1 MNINLQ
7 PESLSLAGNLRH
19 LIVNTDEDVS
29 FAVRIQGAAEDLVQ
43 RVYSPNAQNLM
54 EVDLYDI
61 VFPQLTFHL
70 QNISTPYQQADI
82 VKTFVIT
89 LKGVTSGE
97 TRTVT
102 FTALR
107 AGVDRLADTAQNF
120 LTNNF
125 LTWQP
130 NIKPVTYYSPE
141 FLTYYATVAATVK
154 CEVHFAASSSL
165 PTQSLTLATIPAG
178 QAYTIPVGYAV
189 IAGKVNELPSY
200 YDVWVENGSGQR
212 LTYIQRYYANN
223 MRSEQEQWI
232 LFENSLGGID
242 TFRAYGSL
250 DLDAQHNHNLVEIE
264 EVSQEYRVDTERKYK
279 KNTGRLD
286 KKERLWLLDFF
297 PSLRKYVYLDDY
309 IRQIV
314 VTESDVNYKAQELP
328 SQYTFTYRFADA
340 KPYLNLPRTDQPTG
354 IVDIEVPDVGSF
366 TIAPR
371 LVEFPRLQLSSGAL
385 FPVQDPYSEDWN
397 ATTLGAVFA
406 YFIEQILVQY
416 DGQGGIGHMHPNL
429 DFLNSL
435 SWDNILRKDVAD
447 AAKKVITFLE
457 GILLGENGYG
467 ITAEGDAILNTIRSL
482 VYNPLSKGFAIE
494 RDEDDKYILTIDL
507 AYIREALETDHLS
520 TDTASISTVTSEIS
534 FQRLATFL
542 SGIITNLMRSSDYQP
557 GTAGFSI
564 HRQDNGRYMMQI
576 EDLVVLGKM
585 LINELRVDRITY
597 STGNRRLTAASMVV
611 AEVKPVYRNTEGEYV
626 TDQSQDAG
634 DGVVAYRCYEVAE
647 QNGEATVNSWH
658 VGDQAHCQTFNLD
671 KALQESFTRLK
682 LNGKFARFFGSMLGI
697 GTKVWK
703 NVTNRLYWR
712 LVVNVGTEA
721 LSDGKRYHYIDLSD
735 EDFVGLM
742 DEDTG
747 IMKSCVGKMT
757 TLDDWARIAFTEE
770 ELPERL
776 AQLNDLPATGDHIV
790 QEGSQTDSQRQHMI
804 SLTVVGPYGP
814 GIEEFMGI
822 GSTVDKDGHE
832 CSPFTL
838 NGHRFTALCPM
849 SGDVFYAKE
858 FHIETYDGTF
868 YRIPVDRGDY
878 DERTK
883 FYYYDRVSYT
893 AADGSTSLWLHIG
906 KDMTQ
911 GVAPGTDPTV
921 WQLSVKGSKGEKGD
935 TGPQGNTG
943 PQGPQG
949 NPGADAYTIVAT
961 PSVLIFNQPIGGG
974 AVDTDDQIVS
984 IQVWHG
990 PDLLPNNG
998 YSLVNITGDNCVA
1011 GYDQSKKQLWVN
1023 SLTSGKPQTGS
1034 VTANIMVDNAN
1045 VGKVVIRFGVNY
1057 LDDAYSEIK
1066 NGVITDVARSFYYV
1080 NNNGEL
1086 TPCENLAQVQQSS
1099 REIHQRVSETEGGV
1113 EKNASDI
1120 KQLSDRI
1127 TLQVKSSERTDN
1139 FLNNGDFSKGG
1150 LFWQYDNA
1158 YNLVRVGSNYIE
1170 GSGFLLGMSAFNSCH
1185 LVSILGTMALYF
1197 NGGTARQLVSSF
1209 AKTPSAGI
1217 PVVLSFSYHS
1227 HGTNTIAIEYR
1238 SVTTSGSTE
1247 TITTVSKVTATL
1259 NDVGDGFF
1267 TSTLDAW
1274 DASITELR
1282 ISGQDFA
1289 VWNVRLT
1296 QDVSASIAKL
1306 DIKADNIDLGIRNAL
1321 GTVGINI
1328 KGDNR
1333 EIRLIADKVKFTNA
1347 AGNIDNKISIN
1358 PETGAL
1364 DAVDGNFSG
1373 TVRAAVWYMPYQD
1386 AEVGKVIDPTKG
1398 AAIGIPY
1405 SSIGQNIYL
1414 PLAANYPFLVLTFY
1428 KYFDAAE
1435 LQTIARIS
1443 ASGNEE
1449 IYTNT
1454 SLLNNYHYHTYCK
1467 SFYPPANHVIR
1478 LYAIDGHWCLD
1489 CDESKVLAFYDDNG
1503 NIMTKSNS

>member
-1 MNINLQ
+1 MSKKADEVRSVLEGIRDERRTAANT
-7 PESLSLAGNLRH
+7 ATRVGNAIIML
-19 LIVNTDEDVS
+19 LDYLTGDD
-29 FAVRIQGAAEDLVQ
+29 
-43 RVYSPNAQNLM
+43 SP
-54 EVDLYDI
+54 
-61 VFPQLTFHL
+61 F
-70 QNISTPYQQADI
+70 ISKEHD
-82 VKTFVIT
+82 
-89 LKGVTSGE
+89 
-97 TRTVT
+97 
-102 FTALR
+102 
-107 AGVDRLADTAQNF
+107 DTA
-120 LTNNF
+120 
-125 LTWQP
+125 
-130 NIKPVTYYSPE
+130 
-141 FLTYYATVAATVK
+141 
-154 CEVHFAASSSL
+154 
-165 PTQSLTLATIPAG
+165 AG
-178 QAYTIPVGYAV
+178 
-189 IAGKVNELPSY
+189 
-200 YDVWVENGSGQR
+200 
-212 LTYIQRYYANN
+212 
-223 MRSEQEQWI
+223 
-232 LFENSLGGID
+232 
-242 TFRAYGSL
+242 
-250 DLDAQHNHNLVEIE
+250 
-264 EVSQEYRVDTERKYK
+264 
-279 KNTGRLD
+279 
-286 KKERLWLLDFF
+286 
-297 PSLRKYVYLDDY
+297 
-309 IRQIV
+309 
-314 VTESDVNYKAQELP
+314 
-328 SQYTFTYRFADA
+328 
-340 KPYLNLPRTDQPTG
+340 
-354 IVDIEVPDVGSF
+354 
-366 TIAPR
+366 
-371 LVEFPRLQLSSGAL
+371 
-385 FPVQDPYSEDWN
+385 
-397 ATTLGAVFA
+397 
-406 YFIEQILVQY
+406 
-416 DGQGGIGHMHPNL
+416 
-429 DFLNSL
+429 
-435 SWDNILRKDVAD
+435 
-447 AAKKVITFLE
+447 VITFLK
-457 GILLGENGYG
+457 GIITDITHSSDFNSINGKGWAVTKDNQGKYTLE
-467 ITAEGDAILNTIRSL
+467 IDFAVIRNTLEADNANISKAAIDTI
-482 VYNPLSKGFAIE
+482 
-494 RDEDDKYILTIDL
+494 
-507 AYIREALETDHLS
+507 
-520 TDTASISTVTSEIS
+520 TSEIT
-534 FQRLATFL
+534 FEKVATFL
-542 SGIITNLMRSSDYQP
+542 SGLITNLVRSSDYQP

-611 AEVKPVYRNTEGEYV
+611 AEVKPVYRNAEGGYV

-634 DGVVAYRCYEVAE
+634 DGIVAYRCYEVAE

-682 LNGKFARFFGSMLGI
+682 LGGKFARFFGSMLGF

-703 NVTNRLYWR
+703 NVTNKLYWR
-712 LVVNVGTEA
+712 LVVNVGTER
-721 LSDGKRYHYIDLSD
+721 LMDGKNYHYIDVSD
-735 EDFVGLM
+735 EDFVALE
-742 DEDTG
+742 DEYG

-776 AQLNDLPATGDHIV
+776 AQLNDLPAAGDHIV

-822 GSTVDKDGHE
+822 GSTIDKDGHE

-849 SGDVFYAKE
+849 TGDVFYAKE
-858 FHIETYDGTF
+858 FHMETYDGTF

-878 DERTK
+878 NEKTK
-883 FYYYDRVSYT
+883 FYYYDRVSCT

-921 WQLSVKGSKGEKGD
+921 WQLSVKGGKGATGPQGPEGDKGDKGDKGD

-949 NPGADAYTIVAT
+949 NSGEDAYTIVAT

-984 IQVWHG
+984 VQVWHG

-998 YSLVNITGDNCVA
+998 YSLANIIGDNCVA

-1034 VTANIMVDNAN
+1034 VSANIMVDNAN
-1045 VGKVVIRFGVNY
+1045 VGKVVIQFGVNY

-1158 YNLVRVGSNYIE
+1158 YNLVRVGSNYIT
-1170 GSGFLLGMSAFNSCH
+1170 GGGALLGMSAFNSCH

-1227 HGTNTIAIEYR
+1227 HGTNTITIEYR

-1282 ISGQDFA
+1282 ISGQGFA
-1289 VWNVRLT
+1289 IWNVRLT

-1347 AGNIDNKISIN
+1347 AGDIDDKISID
-1358 PETGAL
+1358 PATGGL
-1364 DAVDGNFSG
+1364 NAVDGNFSG
-1373 TVRAAVWYMPYQD
+1373 TVRADILYHKLSEYSMMLIAGSNSVTIEDTCGDIVLISNIEFNAAFGRAYLPHASAMKGRLLQMFFGCLSGDIAGGY
-1386 AEVGKVIDPTKG
+1386 VKVIPQESSLFNYITARDVTEVPFDVGGMAIFYSDGTKWYLMT
-1398 AAIGIPY
+1398 GI
-1405 SSIGQNIYL
+1405 N
-1414 PLAANYPFLVLTFY
+1414 FY
-1428 KYFDAAE
+1428 
-1435 LQTIARIS
+1435 T
-1443 ASGNEE
+1443 
-1449 IYTNT
+1449 
-1454 SLLNNYHYHTYCK
+1454 
-1467 SFYPPANHVIR
+1467 
-1478 LYAIDGHWCLD
+1478 
-1489 CDESKVLAFYDDNG
+1489 
-1503 NIMTKSNS
+1503 

>member
-1 MNINLQ
+1 MSKKADEVRSVLEGIRDERRTAANT
-7 PESLSLAGNLRH
+7 ATRVGNAIIML
-19 LIVNTDEDVS
+19 LDYLTGDD
-29 FAVRIQGAAEDLVQ
+29 
-43 RVYSPNAQNLM
+43 SP
-54 EVDLYDI
+54 
-61 VFPQLTFHL
+61 F
-70 QNISTPYQQADI
+70 ISKEHD
-82 VKTFVIT
+82 
-89 LKGVTSGE
+89 
-97 TRTVT
+97 
-102 FTALR
+102 
-107 AGVDRLADTAQNF
+107 DTA
-120 LTNNF
+120 
-125 LTWQP
+125 
-130 NIKPVTYYSPE
+130 
-141 FLTYYATVAATVK
+141 
-154 CEVHFAASSSL
+154 
-165 PTQSLTLATIPAG
+165 AG
-178 QAYTIPVGYAV
+178 
-189 IAGKVNELPSY
+189 
-200 YDVWVENGSGQR
+200 
-212 LTYIQRYYANN
+212 
-223 MRSEQEQWI
+223 
-232 LFENSLGGID
+232 
-242 TFRAYGSL
+242 
-250 DLDAQHNHNLVEIE
+250 
-264 EVSQEYRVDTERKYK
+264 
-279 KNTGRLD
+279 
-286 KKERLWLLDFF
+286 
-297 PSLRKYVYLDDY
+297 
-309 IRQIV
+309 
-314 VTESDVNYKAQELP
+314 
-328 SQYTFTYRFADA
+328 
-340 KPYLNLPRTDQPTG
+340 
-354 IVDIEVPDVGSF
+354 
-366 TIAPR
+366 
-371 LVEFPRLQLSSGAL
+371 
-385 FPVQDPYSEDWN
+385 
-397 ATTLGAVFA
+397 
-406 YFIEQILVQY
+406 
-416 DGQGGIGHMHPNL
+416 
-429 DFLNSL
+429 
-435 SWDNILRKDVAD
+435 
-447 AAKKVITFLE
+447 VITFLK
-457 GILLGENGYG
+457 GIITDITHSSDFNSINGKGWAVTKDNQGKYTLE
-467 ITAEGDAILNTIRSL
+467 IDFAVIRNTLEADNANISKAAIDTI
-482 VYNPLSKGFAIE
+482 
-494 RDEDDKYILTIDL
+494 
-507 AYIREALETDHLS
+507 
-520 TDTASISTVTSEIS
+520 TSEVTFEKVAS
-534 FQRLATFL
+534 FL
-542 SGIITNLMRSSDYQP
+542 SGLITNLIRSSDYQP

-611 AEVKPVYRNTEGEYV
+611 AEVKPVYRNAEGGYV

-634 DGVVAYRCYEVAE
+634 DGIVAYRCYEVAE

-671 KALQESFTRLK
+671 KVLQESFTRLK
-682 LNGKFARFFGSMLGI
+682 LGEKFAHFFGSMLGI

-721 LSDGKRYHYIDLSD
+721 LSGGKRYHYIDLSD
-735 EDFVGLM
+735 EDYVGLM

-757 TLDDWARIAFTEE
+757 TLDDWARIAFSEE

-776 AQLNDLPATGDHIV
+776 AQLNDLPAAGDHIV

-822 GSTVDKDGHE
+822 GSTIDKDGHE

-883 FYYYDRVSYT
+883 FYYYDRVSYA

-906 KDMTQ
+906 QSMSQ

-921 WQLSVKGSKGEKGD
+921 WQLSVKGGKGEKGD
-935 TGPQGNTG
+935 SVKGD
-943 PQGPQG
+943 
-949 NPGADAYTIVAT
+949 PGEDAYTIVAT

-1034 VTANIMVDNAN
+1034 VTANIMVNNAN
-1045 VGKVVIRFGVNY
+1045 VGKVVIQFGVNY

-1099 REIHQRVSETEGGV
+1099 REIHQRVSETEGGI

-1127 TLQVKSSERTDN
+1127 TLQVKSAERTDN
-1139 FLNNGDFSKGG
+1139 YLNNGDFSKGG

-1158 YNLVRVGSNYIE
+1158 YNLVRVGSNYISGG
-1170 GSGFLLGMSAFNSCH
+1170 GSLLGMSAFNSCH

-1197 NGGTARQLVSSF
+1197 NGGIARQLVSSF

-1227 HGTNTIAIEYR
+1227 HGANTITIEYR

-1274 DASITELR
+1274 DSSITELR
-1282 ISGQDFA
+1282 ISGQGFA
-1289 VWNVRLT
+1289 IWNVRLT

-1328 KGDNR
+1328 QGSNR

-1347 AGNIDNKISIN
+1347 AGDIDNKISIN
-1358 PETGAL
+1358 PATGGL

-1373 TVRAAVWYMPYQD
+1373 TVRAAVWYMPYQE